1 MIRLSKLDKYYNKGR
16 QNQVHAVDNIDM
28 TLPDKGM
35 IAFFGK
41 SGCGKTT
48 LLNMIGGL
56 DTASS
61 GEVLID
67 GKRIYPDADTERN
80 LNVGYIFQNYNLSE
94 RMNVFDNVA
103 ASLRLCGVTNAQ
115 EIERRVL
122 AALEC
127 VDMVKFRKRMP
138 NALSGGQQ
146 QRVAIARAIVKN
158 PPLILADEPT
168 GNLDEQNTVMV
179 MDLLKAI
186 SRERLVLLVTHE
198 AHLVDSYCDK
208 VIGISDGR
216 VFEARENYVT
226 EGYTGKRTNEVY
238 LGDMKREALSDGEIS
253 FEYYGEPE
261 NKPAR
266 IRVISAGGALYISA
280 DNGVKLKLADS
291 SSELVVHEGKY
302 VEKKREDF
310 KPLPD
315 ELRSSLNP
323 DGKAGRMYGFIDAV
337 KSGYKVNFA
346 KKRKRKKL
354 LIIGMLCF
362 SAIIVFF
369 MAVFGSAIYGYME
382 VEHYYNSHTVAVSA
396 DNMSESEARQIVSD
410 GDAEL
415 YTVSGRYTVSFPNA
429 HTAMNFSVGNFET
442 SQYLYNRGVHNSNIY
457 TLPAS
462 SLEGR
467 ELIEGASSIENE
479 YDVVITQELADSL
492 IKTANVSTI
501 SSYRD
506 LLYSVVSEGGY
517 YNNYSYGYDID
528 IAPAYPGTSK
538 TYRVVGIVEGE
549 DEEMFFDEHTYL
561 QITIANLY
569 GVRTT
574 YISDL
579 EHSGLKLAELEE
591 GSVYVSDLMEKAG
604 EKKLI
609 IGGKTYT
616 VAQRIKT
623 EVTDE
628 GLSEYSAD
636 VYGADLTSDLETY
649 LQWARGYESFDAWLE
664 QNYGDEA
671 DTPAAQSAYKRF
683 YSEILSEHKT
693 FIKTMKEEY
702 KATMYQTQPMVIMNY
717 KDMKDI
723 ATTYSQGIAG
733 GLSANIYKGARFVFY
748 SNDADSLGAELEEK
762 YGGSA
767 VITPKDAKEELR
779 RSNYES
785 FAGLGISLVIVTA
798 IMSMC
803 VYFIMRSALLG
814 DIKEVGISRAIG
826 VSKSNLCYRYF
837 IESMVLFVLTVL
849 VGYLL
854 SSLMMSAF
862 EALAIVYYPWWLAIL
877 TLGLIFGITAICG
890 QIPIRALLRKTPAQI
905 LAKYDI

>member
-1 MIRLSKLDKYYNKGR
+1 MIRLSRLDKYYNKGR

-28 TLPDKGM
+28 TLPNSGM

-67 GKRIYPDADTERN
+67 GKRIYPDADTARN
-80 LNVGYIFQNYNLSE
+80 LNIGYIFQNYNLSE

-103 ASLRLCGVTNAQ
+103 ASLRLCGVTDEQ
-115 EIERRVL
+115 EIEKRVL

-127 VDMVKFRKRMP
+127 VDMAKFRKRMP

-198 AHLVDSYCDK
+198 AHLVDNYCDK

-216 VFEARENYVT
+216 VSEERENYVT
-226 EGYTGKRTNEVY
+226 DGYTGKKTNEVY
-238 LGDMKREALSDGEIS
+238 LGDMNREELSDGEIS
-253 FEYYGEPE
+253 FEYYGEHG

-280 DNGVKLKLADS
+280 DEGVKLKLADN

-302 VEKKREDF
+302 VEKKKEAP
-310 KPLPD
+310 KTLPKELSAPLEP
-315 ELRSSLNP
+315 E
-323 DGKAGRMYGFIDAV
+323 GKAGRMYGFIDAV
-337 KSGYKVNFA
+337 KSGYRVNFA
-346 KKRKRKKL
+346 RKRKRKKL
-354 LIIGMLCF
+354 LILGMFCF

-369 MAVFGSAIYGYME
+369 VAIFGSAIYNYME
-382 VEHYYNSHTVAVSA
+382 VEHEYNSHTVAVSA
-396 DNMSESEARQIVSD
+396 DHMSEGEARQIVAD
-410 GDAEL
+410 GAAEL
-415 YTVSGRYTVSFPNA
+415 YTVSGRYTVSSPNT
-429 HTAMNFSVGNFET
+429 HTSMTFSVGNFET
-442 SQYLYNRGVHNSNIY
+442 SQYAYNTGVYNSNIH
-457 TLPAS
+457 TLPKRM
-462 SLEGR
+462 LEGR
-467 ELIEGASSIENE
+467 ELIEGTSSIESE
-479 YDVVITQELADSL
+479 RDVVITQELADSL
-492 IKTANVSTI
+492 IKAADVSTL
-501 SSYRD
+501 SDYRD
-506 LLYSVVSEGGY
+506 LLYSVVSKG
-517 YNNYSYGYDID
+517 YNNYLYGYSIIDID
-528 IAPAYPGTSK
+528 SEYNSTPT

-549 DEEMFFDEHTYL
+549 DEEMFFDEYTYL
-561 QITIANLY
+561 QITIADLY
-569 GVRTT
+569 GVRSN

-579 EHSGLKLAELEE
+579 EHSGLDLPELEE
-591 GSVYVSDLMEKAG
+591 ESVYVSDLVENAG

-609 IGGKTYT
+609 IGGKTYDI
-616 VAQRIKT
+616 AQKIET

-628 GLSEYSAD
+628 KLSEYSIK
-636 VYGADLTSDLETY
+636 VYGTDLTSDIEAY
-649 LQWARGYESFDAWLE
+649 LLWQYGCESFDAWINTWIKP
-664 QNYGDEA
+664 NYGYEVDSFTTQKE
-671 DTPAAQSAYKRF
+671 YNR
-683 YSEILSEHKT
+683 ILSEYK
-693 FIKTMKEEY
+693 FFVNDMKDEY
-702 KATMYQTQPMVIMNY
+702 KMSLYQLQPMVIMNY
-717 KDMKDI
+717 KDMEHI
-723 ATTYSQGIAG
+723 STAYSQGASNGI
-733 GLSANIYKGARFVFY
+733 SANIYKGARFVFY
-748 SNDADSLGAELEEK
+748 SNDADSLAAELKGK
-762 YGGSA
+762 YGVSA
-767 VITPKDAKEELR
+767 VIAPEDAKQELR
-779 RSNYES
+779 RSNYEL
-785 FAGLGISLVIVTA
+785 FASNGISLIVVTA
-798 IMSMC
+798 ILAMC

-826 VSKSNLCYRYF
+826 VSKRNLCYRYF
-837 IESMVLFVLTVL
+837 IESMVLFVLTVF

-854 SSLMMSAF
+854 SSLMMRVF
-862 EALAIVYYPWWLAIL
+862 ETLAIVYYPWWLALL